1 MSRPGYSSYAEGTR
15 LVSSLAGI
23 LLPDFTPRTTG
34 LYEASGKISAHFP
47 IRGAEKSS
55 IARPDGTKMAI
66 RIFRPG
72 QDGKKHPAFLFLHGG
87 GYAFGSTF
95 FARNMIRL
103 LSSSFSALVISPEY
117 RLSRQYPFP
126 AALDDAFLALEY
138 IVAMKDKF
146 DLDADRIAVAGESAG
161 GGLAAAV
168 ALRARDLG
176 MDDISLQVL
185 VYPMLDDRPT
195 SSSRDN
201 SSPFW
206 NSVGNRTAWDMYLA
220 GCVASPYSSPA
231 RATDLSS
238 LPPAVGYVGSLDPFL
253 CEDVSYFEALEK
265 AGVEIRFSVY
275 DGCCHAFDSV
285 SGNRMARKAH
295 AFLVSSVGEFWGIP
309 SS

>member
-1 MSRPGYSSYAEGTR
+1 
-15 LVSSLAGI
+15 
-23 LLPDFTPRTTG
+23 
-34 LYEASGKISAHFP
+34 
-47 IRGAEKSS
+47 
-55 IARPDGTKMAI
+55 
-66 RIFRPG
+66 
-72 QDGKKHPAFLFLHGG
+72 
-87 GYAFGSTF
+87 
-95 FARNMIRL
+95 MIRL

-195 SSSRDN
+195 SSSSDN

-220 GCVASPYSSPA
+220 GRRGLAVFLACQGDRSFFSSSGC
-231 RATDLSS
+231 R
-238 LPPAVGYVGSLDPFL
+238 L
-253 CEDVSYFEALEK
+253 C
-265 AGVEIRFSVY
+265 R
-275 DGCCHAFDSV
+275 
-285 SGNRMARKAH
+285 
-295 AFLVSSVGEFWGIP
+295 P
-309 SS
+309 S